1 MKKQKRIF
9 LISFLFFLTVAATHA
24 TPLQT
29 GFSDYDLLSNSIFP
43 YFSHLYDKKLSST
56 FLLFP
61 DWKENSKES
70 LLNVGKKGKYSG
82 FNDLYFTGQYSGN
95 PSMIGMHIDRIQ
107 VKNESDS
114 ANDPLVSKIIWHN
127 TYDNKGRAG
136 IWYSING
143 LEFLRGISCICNFN
157 LYENNSFYD
166 RPTSY
171 NKSDS
176 KSNSFH
182 GRLISQY
189 KLFKKGIIRL
199 YMQYTQSSQRNK
211 ELRITQPF
219 DTSYSNERNNLKYSV
234 ISLGYL
240 LNNPK
245 IHNTFFT
252 GIGYSSAFSKSK
264 SAHEWNGPDS
274 TYDREISSVSL
285 EAYDAQKLSIEKLD
299 IYLGVG
305 GTFQYYLYLY
315 DKGNLSFF
323 EKIKEYNRDYTEYR
337 SYLFFPLF
345 LEYKITQNLALFS
358 SWKPSVIRNKYL
370 FTSNAGYAERK
381 ESQLNFSDASLGMI
395 LTIKEKL
402 HLTLVPDFSENL
414 KLSGIEASLSF

>member
-1 MKKQKRIF
+1 MKKQKRIL

-56 FLLFP
+56 FLFFP
-61 DWKENSKES
+61 DWKENSEGS
-70 LLNVGKKGKYSG
+70 LLKTGKKDRYGTFY
-82 FNDLYFTGQYSGN
+82 DLYFTGQYSGSPN
-95 PSMIGMHIDRIQ
+95 IIGMHIDRIQ
-107 VKNESDS
+107 IQAEKDS
-114 ANDPLVSKIIWHN
+114 ANDSPGTDINRHHK
-127 TYDNKGRAG
+127 YDNRGRAG

-143 LEFLRGISCICNFN
+143 LEFFRGVSCICNFSH
-157 LYENNSFYD
+157 YRDDTFKDSPPD
-166 RPTSY
+166 Y
-171 NKSDS
+171 NKSNS
-176 KSNSFH
+176 KSGSFH

-189 KLFKKGIIRL
+189 KLFKTGIIRL
-199 YMQYTQSSQRNK
+199 YMQYTQSSQRKK
-211 ELRITQPF
+211 ELHITAPF
-219 DTSYSNERNNLKYSV
+219 DTSYSNSHNNLKYSV
-234 ISLGYL
+234 MSLGYL

-245 IHNTFFT
+245 TRNTFFA
-252 GIGYSSAFSKSK
+252 GIGYSAAFSNGKSI
-264 SAHEWNGPDS
+264 HEWNGPDS

-285 EAYDAQKLSIEKLD
+285 EAYDAQKLSVEKLD

-305 GTFQYYLYLY
+305 GAFQYYLYVF

-323 EKIKEYNRDYTEYR
+323 DKIKEYNRDYTEYR

-395 LTIKEKL
+395 LTIKEKF